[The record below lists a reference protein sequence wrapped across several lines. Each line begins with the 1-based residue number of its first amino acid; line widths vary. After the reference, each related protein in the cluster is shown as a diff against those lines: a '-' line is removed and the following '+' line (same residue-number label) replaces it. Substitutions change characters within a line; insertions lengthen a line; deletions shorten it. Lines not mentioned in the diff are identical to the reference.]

1 MEFISFMNKLRGLEN
16 VNELSETRLWKTLD
30 TISDRLSGIESQLS
44 EVVRLEERVNS
55 HDQALSRYGSRL
67 DNHDTRIR
75 ESELWQAN
83 FGDKSSVERL
93 ITNVQDDVGTL
104 KKKIDDLEANK
115 DVNKGQKDVS
125 KEVLKWLVG
134 IIGAVLIYKIT
145 RG

>member
-1 MEFISFMNKLRGLEN
+1 MNKLRGLEN

>member
-1 MEFISFMNKLRGLEN
+1 MNKLRGLEN

-93 ITNVQDDVGTL
+93 ITNVQDDVSNL
-104 KKKIDDLEANK
+104 KKKIDDLESNK
-115 DVNKGQKDVS
+115 DVNRGQKDIG

>member
-1 MEFISFMNKLRGLEN
+1 MNNKLRGLEN

-30 TISDRLSGIESQLS
+30 SISERLTGIESQLS

-83 FGDKSSVERL
+83 FGDRSSVERL

-104 KKKIDDLEANK
+104 KKKIDALESTK
-115 DVNKGQKDVS
+115 DINKGQKDIG
-125 KEVLKWLVG
+125 KEVLKWVVG
-134 IIGAVLIYKIT
+134 ILGAILVYKIT

>member
-1 MEFISFMNKLRGLEN
+1 MNKLRGLEN

-93 ITNVQDDVGTL
+93 ITNVQEDVGTL

-115 DVNKGQKDVS
+115 DVNKGQKDVT

>member
-1 MEFISFMNKLRGLEN
+1 MNNNLRGLEN

-30 TISDRLSGIESQLS
+30 SISERLTGIESQLS

-67 DNHDTRIR
+67 DNHDIRIR

-83 FGDKSSVERL
+83 FGDRSSVERL
-93 ITNVQDDVGTL
+93 ITNVQDDVGNL
-104 KKKIDDLEANK
+104 KKKIDQLESTT
-115 DVNKGQKDVS
+115 DISKGQKDVS

-134 IIGAVLIYKIT
+134 IIGAILIYKLT

>member
-1 MEFISFMNKLRGLEN
+1 MELISFMNKLRALEN

-44 EVVRLEERVNS
+44 ELVRLEERVNN
-55 HDQALSRYGSRL
+55 HDQALSRYGNRL

-93 ITNVQDDVGTL
+93 ITNVQDDVGAL

-115 DVNKGQKDVS
+115 HVNKGQKDVS

>member
-1 MEFISFMNKLRGLEN
+1 MNNNLRGLEN

-30 TISDRLSGIESQLS
+30 SISERLTGIESQLS

-83 FGDKSSVERL
+83 FGDRSSVERL
-93 ITNVQDDVGTL
+93 ITNVQDDVGNL
-104 KKKIDDLEANK
+104 KKKIDQLESTK
-115 DVNKGQKDVS
+115 DINKGQKDVS

-134 IIGAVLIYKIT
+134 IIGAILIYKLT

>member
-1 MEFISFMNKLRGLEN
+1 MNKLRGLEN

-30 TISDRLSGIESQLS
+30 TINDRLSGIESQLS

-55 HDQALSRYGSRL
+55 HEQALSRYGSRL